1 MQKQQ
6 HHRFFF
12 RVIAIVIGLITYT
25 FALHAETIPLYVT
38 SNSSIVNGDIILDIL
53 ESVTQTQDDPGSST
67 VDPLDPNL
75 GTAELT
81 DNTLVV
87 HEYMEGNVQI
97 AIYNYTTKQDLLAT
111 RFDEVIEITLIEK
124 GLYIIHMYHPEIGYV
139 KGSFWF
145 PYNSPTKVFNHGNL
159 FILYHNNV
167 YSPSGIKIQ

>member
-1 MQKQQ
+1 MKIN
-6 HHRFFF
+6 FSI
-12 RVIAIVIGLITYT
+12 IAIVIGLCTC
-25 FALHAETIPLYVT
+25 LHSVRASEPVNIPLYSGIWWNDSMSEL
-38 SNSSIVNGDIILDIL
+38 SNSP
-53 ESVTQTQDDPGSST
+53 TQTQDDPGSST

-124 GLYIIHMYHPEIGYV
+124 GMYIILMYHPEIGYV

-145 PYNSPTKVFNHGNL
+145 PYNSPTKVFNQGNL
-159 FILYHNNV
+159 FILYHDNV
-167 YSPSGIKIQ
+167 YSPSGIIIQ

>member
-6 HHRFFF
+6 HRRLLF
-12 RVIAIVIGLITYT
+12 RIIAIIIGLST
-25 FALHAETIPLYVT
+25 FACALYAETIPLYVT
-38 SNSSIVNGDIILDIL
+38 SNSSIDNGSIIL

-87 HEYMEGNVQI
+87 QEYLEGNVQI

-111 RFDEVIEITLIEK
+111 RFDEGIEITLIEK

-145 PYNSPTKVFNHGNL
+145 PYNSPTKVFNQGNL
-159 FILYHNNV
+159 FILYHDNV

>member
-12 RVIAIVIGLITYT
+12 RVIAIVIGLST
-25 FALHAETIPLYVT
+25 FACALYAETIPLYVT
-38 SNSSIVNGDIILDIL
+38 SNSSIDNGSIIL
-53 ESVTQTQDDPGSST
+53 ESATQTQDDPGSST

-87 HEYMEGNVQI
+87 HEYLEGNVQI

-145 PYNSPTKVFNHGNL
+145 PYNSPTKVFNQGNL

>member
-6 HHRFFF
+6 HRRLLF
-12 RVIAIVIGLITYT
+12 RIIAIIIGLST
-25 FALHAETIPLYVT
+25 FACALYAETIPLYVT
-38 SNSSIVNGDIILDIL
+38 SNSSIVNGSIIL
-53 ESVTQTQDDPGSST
+53 ESATLTEDDPGSST

-124 GLYIIHMYHPEIGYV
+124 GMYIIHMYHPEIGYV

-145 PYNSPTKVFNHGNL
+145 PYNSPTKVFNQGNL

>member
-12 RVIAIVIGLITYT
+12 RVIAIVIGLST
-25 FALHAETIPLYVT
+25 FACALYAETIPLYVT
-38 SNSSIVNGDIILDIL
+38 SNSSIDNGSIIL
-53 ESVTQTQDDPGSST
+53 ESATQTQDDPGSST

-87 HEYMEGNVQI
+87 HEYLEGNVQI

-145 PYNSPTKVFNHGNL
+145 PYNSPTKVFNQGNL
-159 FILYHNNV
+159 FILYHDNV

>member
-25 FALHAETIPLYVT
+25 FALYAETIPLYVT
-38 SNSSIVNGDIILDIL
+38 SNSSIDKGSIIVD
-53 ESVTQTQDDPGSST
+53 SATQTEDDPGSST

-87 HEYMEGNVQI
+87 HEYLEGNVQI

-124 GLYIIHMYHPEIGYV
+124 GMYIILMYHPEIGNV

-145 PYNSPTKVFNHGNL
+145 PYNSPAKVFNHGNL
-159 FILYHNNV
+159 FILYHDNV

>member
-6 HHRFFF
+6 HR
-12 RVIAIVIGLITYT
+12 RLLLRIIAIIIGLST
-25 FALHAETIPLYVT
+25 FACALHAETIPLYVT
-38 SNSSIVNGDIILDIL
+38 SNSSIDKGSIIVD
-53 ESVTQTQDDPGSST
+53 SATQTEDDPGSST

-97 AIYNYTTKQDLLAT
+97 AIYNYTTQQDLLAT

-124 GLYIIHMYHPEIGYV
+124 GLYIIRMYHPEIGYV

-145 PYNSPTKVFNHGNL
+145 PYNSPTKVFNQGNL
-159 FILYHNNV
+159 FILYHDNV
-167 YSPSGIKIQ
+167 YSPSGIKIK